1 MFLKISQLCMKNFE
15 KVGSEEEERQG
26 GGWGG
31 LRGRNIKAPDASL
44 WLFPAFAGKQVII
57 VVLESLL
64 CGQS

>member
-1 MFLKISQLCMKNFE
+1 MRKKRDRE
-15 KVGSEEEERQG
+15 EGGEGS
-26 GGWGG
+26 
-31 LRGRNIKAPDASL
+31 GRNIKAPDASL